1 MPIKARELPSQEELW
16 EMFSYE
22 PETGDL
28 TNIATGHVYGAR
40 KNPGKGRAFHIQVF
54 IDGVPYK
61 AHRIIWTMVNGPIP
75 KDMTIDHINLDG
87 RDNRISNLRLATM
100 RQQMQNRREWA
111 GTGVKGV
118 YLRSDGRI
126 YSNITVNGKT
136 LYIGSFATVEEAAA
150 AYAKESLK
158 YCGHFSRVTSVSSS
172 A

>member
-1 MPIKARELPSQEELW
+1 MPIKSRELPSQEELW

-22 PETGDL
+22 PETGEL
-28 TNIATGHVYGAR
+28 TNIATGHVYGS
-40 KNPGKGRAFHIQVF
+40 KKKPGVKQDRHIRVY
-54 IDGVPYK
+54 IDGVAYQ

-75 KDMTIDHINLDG
+75 KDMTIDHINCDG

-100 RQQMQNRREWA
+100 RQQLQNRREW
-111 GTGVKGV
+111 GQTGVKGV
-118 YLRSDGRI
+118 YIHRHGHI

-136 LYIGSFATVEEAAA
+136 LYIGKFDTVEEAAA
-150 AYAKESLK
+150 AYEKESLK